1 MTHKERAAIALSG
14 GIPDYVPTFELE
26 YQLADVVFGKDFLTE
41 EDLKNCTER
50 ERERLIKENAE
61 YMLKVYGE
69 LGYSII
75 PVHYLSERGIKETA
89 QYIRSLTGDEYM
101 LTTHGDNTFG
111 IPDGDTMYDFVYAL
125 ADDPEGMH
133 EKARAMADHAIE
145 RNRRLA
151 EAGFD
156 CFILCS
162 DYCFNN
168 GPFLSPAM
176 FREFVQP
183 YLYDII
189 DNIRKDGAFAIK
201 HTDGNIMPILDQLV
215 ECRPHAIHSLD
226 PMAGVDIR
234 EVKRLVGDKV
244 CLCGNVHCAALQTG
258 TREDVIRSAE
268 YCLTYGKPGGG
279 YIYCTR
285 NVPFRGM
292 PADRYDLVLEI
303 WKKMRD
309 Y

>member
-1 MTHKERAAIALSG
+1 MTHKERASIALSG
-14 GIPDYVPTFELE
+14 GTPDYVPTFELE
-26 YQLADVVFGKDFLTE
+26 YQLADVVFGKDFLKE
-41 EDLKNCTER
+41 SDLKNCTEK
-50 ERERLIKENAE
+50 EREKLIKENAE

-75 PVHYLSERGIKETA
+75 PVHYLAERGIAETA
-89 QYIRSLTGDEYM
+89 KYIRSLTGNEYM

-125 ADDPEGMH
+125 SDEPEEMH
-133 EKARAMADHAIE
+133 KKARGMADHAIA
-145 RNRRLA
+145 RNRRLV

-215 ECRPHAIHSLD
+215 ECRPHALHSLD

-258 TREDVIRSAE
+258 TEEDVIKSAE
-268 YCLTYGKPGGG
+268 YCLTYGKQGGG
-279 YIYCTR
+279 YIYCTS
-285 NVPFRGM
+285 NVPFKGM
-292 PADRYDLVLEI
+292 PADRYELVLKI
-303 WKKMRD
+303 WKRMRD